1 MSMTHTTKETHMS
14 EMTATFNPQLVV
26 DALEDHRENIMTGQT
41 KQMFGDTEGA
51 LGHAIDSINSLMD
64 LLFGMLSEEN
74 RRELRQL
81 TADTRHHATYFN
93 LPDDEEWCD
102 EWDAAHPEHVNA

>member
-1 MSMTHTTKETHMS
+1 MS
-14 EMTATFNPQLVV
+14 EMTTTFDPQRVV
-26 DALEDHRENIMTGQT
+26 DVLEDHRANIVEGQM

-51 LGHAIDSINSLMD
+51 LGHAIDSINMLMN
-64 LLFGMLSEEN
+64 LLFDDVLPEEN

-81 TADTRHHATYFN
+81 TADTHNHATYYS

-102 EWDAAHPEHVNA
+102 AWDAAHPEFADAN